1 METVLRSASR
11 EVVIGPQ
18 QPFCIIGERINP
30 TGRKIFQEQL
40 RRGDLSRIE
49 IDVAQQVA
57 GGAMVLDVNMGAPL
71 ADEAELMVAA
81 VKLIQG
87 LTDLPLCID
96 SSIIEVLDAG
106 LAAYQ
111 GKALVNSVTAED
123 ERLEAILPLVKKY
136 GAAVIALPNDEEEI
150 PEDPRKRL
158 DLARKIIH
166 VATGRF
172 GIPAEDI
179 VIDPLAMPVGAD
191 TSLVV
196 KTMETISLLRE
207 EFGVN
212 TTLGASNVSFGMPD
226 RHAIGAAFL
235 PMAITSGLTSAILD
249 ARAPQIVRA
258 VQAADLLL
266 DRDPWGASWIAAHRA
281 QQAAQAQHR
290 PRRDHGAA
298 RDGRCGRQHAAL
310 NSPQRK
316 PARRAPP
323 RRCQYDGASAD
334 GVFTDGPVRV
344 DLRFEPS
351 GRQVRVPAGVSV
363 FDAASWNGIAIDST
377 CGGHGTCKKCKVRM
391 LDGAAAPSALDI
403 RAFSPDELRDGWRLA
418 CRVLADGDARI
429 DVPPLATRPKAATV
443 GVGRQV
449 ILRPAVQKR
458 YLELDE
464 PSLADQRSD
473 IERILDGVDDLEL
486 RPDLHA
492 VRVAGRAL
500 RAADFK
506 VTAVIVDEVLIDV
519 QPGDTSGRLFGIA
532 FDLGTTTVVAT
543 LLDLSTGTPV
553 AVASALNQQQPFGAD
568 VITRIS
574 ATMMD
579 PDTLA
584 RLTALAQQTL
594 AELAAEVC
602 AAGGIDPAEV
612 YEVALAGNATM
623 THIVLGIDPEPLG
636 VAPFILATRLLP
648 EVLAAELGLP
658 AHPRARAVIF
668 PPFGA
673 YVGGDITAGLLASG
687 MDRDARTR
695 LFIDIGTNCEI
706 VLGNR
711 DWLLATAAPAGPAF
725 EGAAIR
731 CGMRAADG
739 AIEVVTMTPDGLELK
754 VIGDTEPAG
763 LCGSGLVDAVTG
775 LVRLGLLDS
784 SGRLVSEERAAEL
797 APGLADRL
805 TQLGA
810 ERVFVLHWL
819 GEPGNV
825 SRSVYLSQR
834 DVRELQ
840 FAKAAIATG
849 WRILLEEAGLEP
861 GDIQQVLLAGSFGSY
876 LSPANAIRIGLV
888 PDIPVLR
895 VVSAG
900 NVAGEG
906 AKMALLS
913 VRERAGGLALLEE
926 VRYVELSDR
935 ADFNDR
941 FVDQLAFPD

>member
-1 METVLRSASR
+1 MPPDTAAAGDSMQRSVRRNENRHGALPHDGA
-11 EVVIGPQ
+11 IG
-18 QPFCIIGERINP
+18 
-30 TGRKIFQEQL
+30 
-40 RRGDLSRIE
+40 D
-49 IDVAQQVA
+49 
-57 GGAMVLDVNMGAPL
+57 
-71 ADEAELMVAA
+71 
-81 VKLIQG
+81 
-87 LTDLPLCID
+87 
-96 SSIIEVLDAG
+96 
-106 LAAYQ
+106 
-111 GKALVNSVTAED
+111 
-123 ERLEAILPLVKKY
+123 
-136 GAAVIALPNDEEEI
+136 GAAV
-150 PEDPRKRL
+150 
-158 DLARKIIH
+158 
-166 VATGRF
+166 
-172 GIPAEDI
+172 
-179 VIDPLAMPVGAD
+179 
-191 TSLVV
+191 
-196 KTMETISLLRE
+196 
-207 EFGVN
+207 
-212 TTLGASNVSFGMPD
+212 
-226 RHAIGAAFL
+226 
-235 PMAITSGLTSAILD
+235 
-249 ARAPQIVRA
+249 
-258 VQAADLLL
+258 
-266 DRDPWGASWIAAHRA
+266 
-281 QQAAQAQHR
+281 
-290 PRRDHGAA
+290 
-298 RDGRCGRQHAAL
+298 
-310 NSPQRK
+310 
-316 PARRAPP
+316 
-323 RRCQYDGASAD
+323 
-334 GVFTDGPVRV
+334 TDGPVRV

-492 VRVAGRAL
+492 LRVAGRAL

-594 AELAAEVC
+594 AELAAEAC

-648 EVLAAELGLP
+648 EVLAAELDIP

-876 LSPANAIRIGLV
+876 LSPANAIRLGLV

-941 FVDQLAFPD
+941 FVDQLAFPG